1 MRKSTIWLAGLFL
14 ACVIVLG
21 WKEQLIGSS
30 VKENLSHW
38 MADKSLEGV
47 QIFLKWRSP
56 GVALAEQA
64 EEEARLL
71 EAEQQAYVLKQE
83 NDTWKQQNT
92 AEIEKINSK
101 KNDKI
106 SDTAVRKEAS
116 QIEGSGA
123 GTDQSENDKSG
134 TAQNEGDKNE
144 AARKEAV
151 QNEAA
156 QNGTAQNGTARNE
169 TVQNDTTQNET
180 SKNETPQNEAA
191 QKEGGEMEGN
201 QNGKE
206 GTASRGDTTKKQN
219 GMEMD
224 SFSEYVQAAAA
235 GNLLNYSWKQLT
247 DFDFLTEHFYQIHGN
262 TTIYPSQLD
271 GEAYL
276 KKDFSIK
283 RETDGPQILIYHT
296 HGSEDFQD
304 SKAGDPDT
312 LITGVGDALATIL
325 EEDYGYQVYHDTTV
339 FPYNSSYSRGREKVQ
354 KLMEQYPDIQVVI
367 DLHRDSSPNRHLV
380 TKIDGKSTAQIMFF
394 NGMSQTTDG
403 PLTTRK
409 NENLADNLA
418 FSLQLKLTAEQLYP
432 GFARKNYLKAYRY
445 NMDLAKRYALIEVG
459 AETNTLQEE
468 INAMEPLAKILH
480 CVIQ

>member
-21 WKEQLIGSS
+21 WKEQSIGSS

-38 MADKSLEGV
+38 MVDKSLEGV

-56 GVALAEQA
+56 GIALAEQA
-64 EEEARLL
+64 EEEVRLL
-71 EAEQQAYVLKQE
+71 EAEQQAYALKQE
-83 NDTWKQQNT
+83 NDTWKQQNA
-92 AEIEKINSK
+92 AEIESTNSK
-101 KNDKI
+101 TNDKT
-106 SDTAVRKEAS
+106 SDAAVRKEAS
-116 QIEGSGA
+116 QIEENGA
-123 GTDQSENDKSG
+123 KTNQSENDKAG
-134 TAQNEGDKNE
+134 ATQNEGDKNG
-144 AARKEAV
+144 A
-151 QNEAA
+151 
-156 QNGTAQNGTARNE
+156 ARNE
-169 TVQNDTTQNET
+169 TVQNEAAKNETTQNET
-180 SKNETPQNEAA
+180 TQNEAAKNETAQNESA
-191 QKEGGEMEGN
+191 QKEGGEKEGN

-206 GTASRGDTTKKQN
+206 KTTSRGETTKKQN
-219 GMEMD
+219 EMEMD

-283 RETDGPQILIYHT
+283 RKTDGPQILIYHT

-394 NGMSQTTDG
+394 NGMSQTTNG